1 MRFLAEGVGMRID
14 LRNRRVALRV
24 RRQAARTA
32 RKQRTLPQLRTLLL
46 VALCHPS
53 EVLLREVLREVQW
66 GRSLRLEAGLE
77 GSVARGGET
86 TLPRLPLDRSQRRIA
101 G

>member
-1 MRFLAEGVGMRID
+1 MRID
-14 LRNRRVALRV
+14 LRNRRVALQV

-53 EVLLREVLREVQW
+53 EVLLREVQW